1 MLAIL
6 RQLQPFWPVIAYGGL
21 VASAAGILIGTNGSK
36 TEVMLQPGA
45 PSPII
50 IKEYV
55 PIREPIVISSTQ
67 YVPPAPSPEQQQIQP
82 EPAPVIN
89 PPPFPTA
96 VGIPILLPAPVPPP
110 VPAPTLPPPC
120 PHEGKGGG
128 KQLGLCK
135 PHGHLRAR

>member
-6 RQLQPFWPVIAYGGL
+6 RQLQPFWPVIAYGSL
-21 VASAAGILIGTNGSK
+21 VASAAGIFIGTNGSK
-36 TEVMLQPGA
+36 TEVVLQPTA
-45 PSPII
+45 PSPIV

-55 PIREPIVISSTQ
+55 PIREPIVISSTEYIPATPALALEQ
-67 YVPPAPSPEQQQIQP
+67 IALEPVP
-82 EPAPVIN
+82 VVN
-89 PPPFPTA
+89 PPPIPT
-96 VGIPILLPAPVPPP
+96 VGIPTPTPEPMPLVPPP
-110 VPAPTLPPPC
+110 MPC